1 MTTSS
6 STSVFAACRIAG
18 ELVVKRVP
26 VHPTVQ
32 SKLPGEFDRQETSF
46 RTGIMEEVPFDGG
59 WKADSNELLTIDL
72 TPEAEEL
79 TAEVDILQNAVESNA
94 ISIQEIDTANFTEE
108 NIKGVFIR
116 RTDKL
121 LVQRFT
127 SGQVL
132 SRKFALI
139 FRGNT
144 FREMID
150 PAFTLSSSLVCI
162 VENNRIKFKSFA
174 NLRSI
179 FDLRE
184 VYREATDEDV
194 RDFAGHENLLIEDA
208 DNFVENSRQPM
219 RKIISAILGSE
230 ILDKV
235 TSQEVKDAAA
245 TTGLNINLQNGRI
258 VLPQEYN
265 EAMDVLK
272 FLNEDRWLG
281 LLSSAPYITNSK
293 KRV

>member
-6 STSVFAACRIAG
+6 STSVFAACRIAE
-18 ELVVKRVP
+18 ELVVKRIP

-32 SKLPGEFDRQETSF
+32 SKLPGVFDRQETSF
-46 RTGIMEEVPFDGG
+46 RTDINEEVPFDGG

-79 TAEVDILQNAVESNA
+79 TAEVDNLQNAVESNA
-94 ISIQEIDTANFTEE
+94 ISIEVIDTANFSDE
-108 NIKGVFIR
+108 NIKGIFVHR
-116 RTDKL
+116 ADKL
-121 LVQRFT
+121 LMQRFT

-132 SRKFALI
+132 SRKFPLI
-139 FRGNT
+139 FRGNS
-144 FREMID
+144 FREMIE
-150 PAFTLSSSLVCI
+150 PAFTLSNSLTCI
-162 VENNRIKFKSFA
+162 VEDNKIKFKSFS

-194 RDFAGHENLLIEDA
+194 RGFAEHENLLIEDT
-208 DNFVENSRQPM
+208 DNFVENSSQPM

-235 TSQEVKDAAA
+235 TSQEVRDAAA
-245 TTGLNINLQNGRI
+245 PTGLNINLQNGRI

-265 EAMDVLK
+265 EAMDVLR

-281 LLSSAPYITNSK
+281 LLSRSPYITNSK